1 MCTLIHIVYS
11 LGTISS
17 AASDQTAVTSY
28 VSVVSGI
35 HVHVPPI
42 ANSSTQMVPSSPATT
57 NSPSQS
63 TIIYTFIIIYFH
75 LLIIAD
81 GTSVVGAVLGGVAAA
96 AVLLCCILV
105 IPIICVWGRRKDTR
119 SGIVHT
125 HTCMCIFDVTDTI
138 MLTFQVI
145 WILTLR
151 FVTVLYV

>member
-17 AASDQTAVTSY
+17 AASDQAAVTSY

-35 HVHVPPI
+35 HVPPI
-42 ANSSTQMVPSSPATT
+42 ADSSTQTVPSSSATT
-57 NSPSQS
+57 ISPSQS
-63 TIIYTFIIIYFH
+63 TVIYTFIIIYFH